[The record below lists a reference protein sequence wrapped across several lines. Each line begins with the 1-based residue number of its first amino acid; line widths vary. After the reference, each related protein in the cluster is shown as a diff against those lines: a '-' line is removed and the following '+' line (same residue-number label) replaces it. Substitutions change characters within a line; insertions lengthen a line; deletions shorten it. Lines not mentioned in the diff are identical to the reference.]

1 MAFDGNGTFARIMNW
16 VQDAASGIKIKAD
29 RHDQQDD
36 DFAAG
41 LTNCL
46 TKDGQTQPTNHI
58 PMNGKKLVNLGAPT
72 VNTDAATKAY
82 VDAVKSFSQGLE
94 VSGAD
99 DLGRLKFTS
108 PSGANGLSFTGADLS
123 WIARLADGAATPPT
137 KNRLALNDKP
147 DGSGTDVIIAN
158 DDGTFVALKLSS
170 KTEVAVQPASGNGA
184 VTLYGTD
191 GTVRAKLETASG
203 AQGDLTIT
211 VGTSVFTLT
220 KDGLMKAA
228 GQIWAGAGVLQVN
241 GNISASSGSIWSN
254 WGAADAYTAI
264 NARIEARAQ
273 AWAND
278 RVAAMAFRRVS
289 QGTVG
294 GFGSSNSTVV
304 VPAGAVMT
312 GINTFD
318 WNPSNLYF
326 MYLQSYDPVRGWVT
340 FQG

>member
-1 MAFDGNGTFARIMNW
+1 MAFDGNGTFMRVMNW
-16 VQDAASGIKIKAD
+16 VQDAASAIKIKAD

-46 TKDGQTQPTNHI
+46 TKDGQTQPTNNI
-58 PMNGKKLVNLGAPT
+58 PMNGKKLVNLADPT
-72 VNTDAATKAY
+72 TDTDAANKKY
-82 VDAVKSFSQGLE
+82 VDAIKSFSKGLE

-108 PSGANGLSFTGADLS
+108 PAGANGLSFTGADLS

-137 KNRLALNDKP
+137 KNRLVLNDKP
-147 DGSGTDVIIAN
+147 DGSGTDVVIAN
-158 DDGTFVALKLSS
+158 DDGTFVAVKISA

-211 VGTSVFTLT
+211 VGTAVFTIA
-220 KDGLMKAA
+220 KDGQLKAPSNVN
-228 GQIWAGAGVLQVN
+228 AGAAYLATN
-241 GNISASSGSIWSN
+241 ANISAASGSVWAA

-264 NARIEARAQ
+264 SARIEARAQ

-278 RVAAMAFRRVS
+278 RIQSLQYRRTS
-289 QGTVG
+289 QGVVG
-294 GFGSSNSTVV
+294 GFGSSSSTVL
-304 VPAGAVMT
+304 VPAGTVMS
-312 GINTFD
+312 GLNTFD
-318 WNPSNLYF
+318 WNPSNLYYV
-326 MYLQSYDPVRGWVT
+326 YLQVYDPVRGWVG
-340 FQG
+340 FSG